1 MSDTKPM
8 AEWIYENVER
18 DLDKKRDDDPNS
30 VTESV
35 VEQCFLTWL
44 KMAKYYP
51 DFMNIKLENPKAF
64 IDKLIQDYKVKED
77 FLKPVGFCYQDDSIE
92 PWLNLEKPN
101 IDWFYWNRYHDY
113 LRTKKHWSTDTLRSM
128 DRDTDNILDVM
139 ANPKMD
145 EPFDRRGLVVASV

>member
-44 KMAKYYP
+44 NMAKYYP

-64 IDKLIQDYKVKED
+64 IDKLIQDYKTKED
-77 FLKPVGFCYQDDSIE
+77 FLKPVGFCYQDDRIE

-101 IDWFYWNRYHDY
+101 IDCGSTGIDTTITSAPKNTGRRILYGPWTGTPTTY
-113 LRTKKHWSTDTLRSM
+113 LMSWPIPRWTSRST
-128 DRDTDNILDVM
+128 
-139 ANPKMD
+139 
-145 EPFDRRGLVVASV
+145 VADL

>member
-44 KMAKYYP
+44 NMAKYYP
-51 DFMNIKLENPKAF
+51 DFMN
-64 IDKLIQDYKVKED
+64 
-77 FLKPVGFCYQDDSIE
+77 
-92 PWLNLEKPN
+92 
-101 IDWFYWNRYHDY
+101 
-113 LRTKKHWSTDTLRSM
+113 T
-128 DRDTDNILDVM
+128 IL
-139 ANPKMD
+139 
-145 EPFDRRGLVVASV
+145 